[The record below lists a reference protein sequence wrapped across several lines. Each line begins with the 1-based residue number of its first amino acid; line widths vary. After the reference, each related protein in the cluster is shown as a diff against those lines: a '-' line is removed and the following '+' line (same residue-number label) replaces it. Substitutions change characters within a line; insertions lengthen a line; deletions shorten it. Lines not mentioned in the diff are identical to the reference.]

1 MNMSFGERPVQRSEV
16 RPISGEAAVV
26 AHMLTMLSERARDI
40 YNRLSD
46 TRELVSDDEFE
57 DLVRRF
63 NALTTEDQ
71 LDQTMKENEILADRD
86 IEPMTISLPGGGRT
100 VVLTRERKDGRYTLE
115 IPQVILSRA
124 A

>member
-1 MNMSFGERPVQRSEV
+1 MSFEEHLVRRNEV

-26 AHMLTMLSERARDI
+26 AHMLTMLSDRARDI

-46 TRELVSDDEFE
+46 TREVVSDDEFE

-100 VVLTRERKDGRYTLE
+100 IVLTRERKDGRYTLE
-115 IPQVILSRA
+115 IPTVALAEA